1 MKATKIIMA
10 VCLAFTPALLH
21 AQKSELKP
29 VSMTLETTPNN
40 GSPNTAHIEIEFS
53 SPLPG
58 AKVVKDSQN
67 SSPDDT
73 RASTPTSIHAKG
85 IVIEKIGRYAGKVTV
100 CHPDF
105 ETCVIDFAK
114 IGFTEK
120 IKAGMHYKIKVEVPG
135 ALLVEANRAFANLEF
150 DSARARYEEYL
161 SDGRNTDKSL
171 ATQRIAVIEELKS
184 PMQFISANQTNSDKV
199 AKFKKMKAM
208 EMVYDKTHS
217 RKAYDEY
224 KKYRYDLYGHTSK
237 SGLDDDGVTE
247 LTIDSIRLKPNDNR
261 PMSDNKLPHVDG
273 MPYYSWVNVKL
284 NLNDAVFTGGNQ
296 YTDAEVVDGDYR
308 LYVPKGT
315 DALEDLVL
323 HHPDCAPLPIPFRDF
338 GIETIKPASV
348 YEVYVSAPAAEIMEA
363 DRAFGNLDFH
373 TAKMLFDDIVRNE
386 NSDSATVSLAIER
399 LQTVTPLVDNDTKKT
414 WDELRKTINLK
425 GGPIERD
432 ALCRKCLEAAS
443 LADRLAA
450 MNVPGMT
457 RKAQFYRDLARDYK
471 TAVFLTINARQVN
484 DRKEVILDKNGNF
497 VPYAGKTIVLEF
509 DKVGYARN
517 YQVAIDAT
525 SNGTFKK
532 YLPSLVSEWLTRHP
546 GESLMVTPKQYSFKG
561 SSLKLQ
567 KIGEPFE
574 ISLEKGESS
583 FTIQQFYQ
591 NKR

>member
-1 MKATKIIMA
+1 M
-10 VCLAFTPALLH
+10 CLAFIPALNY

-29 VSMTLETTPNN
+29 VSMTHETTPNN

-53 SPLPG
+53 APLSG
-58 AKVVKDSQN
+58 AKVVRDSQN
-67 SSPDDT
+67 SSPDDSQ
-73 RASTPTSIHAKG
+73 ASTPTSIHAKG
-85 IVIEKIGRYAGKVTV
+85 IVIEKMGKYAEKVTV
-100 CHPDF
+100 SHADF

-120 IKAGMHYKIKVEVPG
+120 IKAGEHYKIKVEVPG
-135 ALLVEANRAFANLEF
+135 VLLVEANRAFANLDF
-150 DSARARYEEYL
+150 DTARAKYEEYL
-161 SDGRNTDKSL
+161 SDTKNSDKSL

-184 PMQFISANQTNSDKV
+184 PMQYIAANQAISDKV

-217 RKAYDEY
+217 RKAYNEY

-273 MPYYSWVNVKL
+273 APYYSWVNVKL
-284 NLNDAVFTGGNQ
+284 NLNDAIFTGGNQ
-296 YTDAEVVDGDYR
+296 FTDAEVIDGDYR

-315 DALEDLVL
+315 DALEDMVL
-323 HHPDCAPLPIPFRDF
+323 HHPDCTPLPIDFRNY

-348 YEVYVSAPAAEIMEA
+348 YEVYVSAPAAEIIEA

-373 TAKMLFDDIVRNE
+373 TAKILFDDIVSNE
-386 NSDSATVSLAIER
+386 KSDSATMSLAIER
-399 LQTVTPLVDNDTKKT
+399 LQTVTPLVYNDTKKT

-432 ALCRKCLEAAS
+432 ALCRKCLEAAT
-443 LADRLAA
+443 LAEQLAA
-450 MNVPGMT
+450 KNVPGMT

-471 TAVFLTINARQVN
+471 TAVYLTINARQIN
-484 DRKEVILDKNGNF
+484 DRKEVVLDKNGNY
-497 VPYAGKTIVLEF
+497 VPYSGKTIVLEF
-509 DKVGYARN
+509 DKVGYAKN

-532 YLPSLVSEWLTRHP
+532 YLPTLVSEWLIQHP
-546 GESLMVTPKQYSFKG
+546 GECLKVTPKQYIFKG
-561 SSLKLQ
+561 TSLKLQ

-574 ISLEKGESS
+574 MSLEKGESS